1 MQKQQILKSMFGSS
15 LFQCLTNET
24 PASCITLNIMFY
36 FIFKMINNKFFIAL
50 ILFVISRKEALKN
63 DPKGNL
69 KKMFT
74 HLIELHISSKIGV
87 LVFWHW
93 LSAHVIVNF

>member
-15 LFQCLTNET
+15 LFQCHTNET

-36 FIFKMINNKFFIAL
+36 FIFKIINNKFFIAL

-69 KKMFT
+69 KKCS
-74 HLIELHISSKIGV
+74 LISSNCTYHPK
-87 LVFWHW
+87 
-93 LSAHVIVNF
+93 